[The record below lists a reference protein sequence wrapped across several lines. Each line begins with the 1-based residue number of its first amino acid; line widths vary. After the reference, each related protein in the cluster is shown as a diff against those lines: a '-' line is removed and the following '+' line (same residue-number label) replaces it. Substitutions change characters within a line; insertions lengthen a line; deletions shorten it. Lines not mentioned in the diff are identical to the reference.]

1 MNSQEFHQ
9 VYGLPPYSKEVLDT
23 CASTLAVDEV
33 PADCFTPYLALCYF
47 DQDHANADKIP
58 PHIINESP
66 RLIQL
71 MIGAVPDLIRL
82 ISPNVPDY
90 AAYVDRAVEAN
101 PAVVK
106 HLSPAAILPNVDA
119 WLARDTL
126 LLKFLPEQ
134 YHKAE
139 HYLDL
144 LANDT
149 TVIEYCPEHLL
160 SWDLAKAAI
169 DQSISCIAAILR
181 IKGRSFLSGRVQEG
195 YWPEKMKFMKPKSIA
210 GCLEDIE
217 MTPNPYKTLLQ
228 LWLSAQPL
236 SEICPLIQ
244 HPKQLTVVRECF
256 STDEVTQALAQNEK
270 ILPMALEQDLGL

>member
-1 MNSQEFHQ
+1 MNSQEFHS
-9 VYGLPPYSKEVLDT
+9 VYGLPPYSKDVLDT
-23 CASTLAVDEV
+23 CARTLAVDEV
-33 PADCFTPYLALCYF
+33 PAECFTPYLALCYF

-58 PHIINESP
+58 PHIISESP

-82 ISPNVPDY
+82 VSPNVPDY
-90 AAYVDRAVEAN
+90 AAYVNRAVEAN
-101 PAVVK
+101 PEVVK

-134 YHKAE
+134 YHKVE

-144 LANDT
+144 LVSDS
-149 TVIEYCPEHLL
+149 TVIEHCPEHLL
-160 SWDLAKAAI
+160 TWDLAKAAI
-169 DQSISCIAAILR
+169 DQSISCIPPILH
-181 IKGRSFLSGRVQEG
+181 IKGVPFLRERVHEG

-210 GCLEDIE
+210 GCLDNLAF
-217 MTPNPYKTLLQ
+217 TPEPFKTLLG

-236 SEICPLIQ
+236 SEICPLITE
-244 HPKQLTVVRECF
+244 PAQLLLVRECF
-256 STDEVTQALAQNEK
+256 STDEMTLALTKNEK
-270 ILPMALEQDLGL
+270 ILSMTLEQDLGL